1 MIRAVHVKRDTASE
15 TSGSGPRG
23 QEMVALSATPSNG
36 GDKTGERNENPSKA
50 KRHPP
55 NGGVC
60 TGAGFSPAGLDTFGT
75 QGRMKLHVAG
85 GNGMS
90 LTYDLSRGAK
100 IMSIRG
106 AGVEWLAQPRPGFTL
121 APGAGFLEAEMAGWD
136 ECAPTIVACRVGESS
151 IPDHGDLWDTAFEM
165 VGPWAVAKGTSYPYE
180 FARKISATAK
190 GVRLN
195 YRAHSLSSIGPIP
208 FLWAAHPQFAAP
220 RGTRVMIDGVSE
232 VVDAFVEG
240 EPRLEWDY
248 AISTIDSLDAG
259 ECRKVYVSP
268 ELRPSR
274 AQLVRPEGTLTMS
287 WSSLCGYLGVYFDK
301 AAFSEEPVIALE
313 PTTGYFDSLATATDR
328 GRVAWLQQEAP
339 CYWHVDVEISVAC

>member
-1 MIRAVHVKRDTASE
+1 
-15 TSGSGPRG
+15 
-23 QEMVALSATPSNG
+23 MVALSATPRKGSLNTEEQYGNPPKSKMHPPLIG
-36 GDKTGERNENPSKA
+36 GD
-50 KRHPP
+50 
-55 NGGVC
+55 C
-60 TGAGFSPAGLDTFGT
+60 TGTGFSLAGFDTFGT
-75 QGRMKLHVAG
+75 QGRMISRVAG

-106 AGVEWLAQPRPGFTL
+106 AGVEWLAQPEPGFTL

-151 IPDHGDLWDTAFEM
+151 IPDHGDLWDTGFEM
-165 VGPWAVAKGTSYPYE
+165 RGSWAVADGTSYPYE

-190 GVRLN
+190 GVRLS
-195 YRAHSLSSIGPIP
+195 YRAHSLSSTGPIP

-232 VVDAFVEG
+232 VVDVLAEG
-240 EPRLEWDY
+240 EPRLEWDC

-268 ELRPSR
+268 ELSPSR

-301 AAFSEEPVIALE
+301 AALSNEPVIALE

-328 GRVAWLQQEAP
+328 GRVSWLQQEAF
-339 CYWHVDVEISVAC
+339 CSWHVDVEISVAR